1 MIAPAN
7 YLSNHTTDRLVI
19 RPLAE
24 EHTLPWV
31 DYLSDPLTM
40 RYFPDFLR
48 LEAVT
53 QAPIWIERQQE
64 RYATNQFGLLA
75 LHLHDGTFIG
85 QCGLL
90 SQEVDGETILE
101 IGYHLYPAYWGLG
114 FATEAATYFKS
125 YTIQHQLSP
134 FVVSMIH
141 PDNTP
146 SQAVAIRNGMQ
157 PWKNTVWRDIPVV
170 IYRIEIE

>member
-1 MIAPAN
+1 MLAPVN
-7 YLSNHTTDRLVI
+7 YLIEHRTDRLVI
-19 RPLAE
+19 CPLGE
-24 EHTLPWV
+24 EHILPWV
-31 DYLSDPLTM
+31 DYLRDPLTM
-40 RYFPDFLR
+40 RYFPDFFR

-53 QAPIWIERQQE
+53 QAPIWIQRQQE
-64 RYATNQFGLLA
+64 RYSNNQFGLLA
-75 LHLHDGTFIG
+75 LHLSDGTFIG

-101 IGYHLYPAYWGLG
+101 IGYHLYPAYWGMG

-125 YTIQHQLSP
+125 YAQQHQLAS

-146 SQAVAIRNGMQ
+146 SQAVAGRNGMV
-157 PWKNTVWRDIPVV
+157 PWKNAVWREIPVV
-170 IYRIEIE
+170 IYRIDL